1 MSGPWTIDELAMA
14 VQQALATVPYSGQS
28 SGRVRQVPDRRTIR
42 YYTTLG
48 LLDKPSEMRGRTAYY
63 GPRHLQQLVAIKRL
77 QSEGKPLVQIQTILA
92 GASDS
97 TLATW
102 AALPEDFSAS
112 PAPEVTSAPAPPKNR
127 EEFWTARPSAG
138 PRPAAPQSRSEPEVQ
153 TALHLRVADGVTL
166 VIENSEIDAESLARV
181 QPVLEELK
189 HVLFDNGNEPEET
202 PESS

>member
-28 SGRVRQVPDRRTIR
+28 SGRVREIPDRRTIR

-77 QSEGKPLVQIQTILA
+77 QSEGKPLMEIQAILA
-92 GASDS
+92 GAGDS
-97 TLATW
+97 TLAMW
-102 AALPEDFSAS
+102 AALPADFSAS
-112 PAPEVTSAPAPPKNR
+112 LASEVTSAPAPPENR
-127 EEFWTARPSAG
+127 EAFWTARPSAR
-138 PRPAAPQSRSEPEVQ
+138 PRPAAPQSPSEPEVQ

-166 VIENSEIDAESLARV
+166 VIENGAIDAESLARV
-181 QPVLEELK
+181 QPVLEKLK
-189 HVLFDNGNEPEET
+189 HVLFANGNEPEET